1 MVVELISVGTE
12 LLLGN
17 VLNTNAVFLA
27 KECAKLG
34 LFSFHQITVGDN
46 FQRLYDAISEARD
59 RTDIIIITGGLG
71 PTSDDIT
78 KEVVAKVVNKEL
90 IEDNHSMELLMT
102 YFTTKTGQAITQ
114 NNFKQT
120 LKIEDSIVLDNSN
133 GTAPGYIYE
142 DDKCIII
149 LLPGPPSEVVPM
161 FNNSVLPYLKR
172 FQKNII
178 YSNMVKM
185 CGIGESIV
193 ETMIIDLIK
202 NQTNPTI
209 APYAQ
214 KGEVH
219 LRITASANSEEEA
232 RKIIKPTIKELKNRL
247 NDYIYTV
254 NEEDFMEK
262 IIVDKM
268 IENNSTLS
276 IAESCTGGLL
286 ASRITSVSGSSKMF
300 NEGFITYSN
309 EAKIKHLGVLEDT
322 IFKYG
327 AVSRETAI
335 AMAQGVKNKTNSD
348 YSISI
353 TGNAGPSSLEN
364 KEVGL
369 VFIAC
374 AFKDSFKVEEFR
386 VKGDRKRVREYAA
399 TYALNL
405 LRKELFKGV

>member
-17 VLNTNAVFLA
+17 TLNTNAVFLA

-34 LFSFHQITVGDN
+34 LSSFHQITVGDN
-46 FQRLYDAISEARD
+46 FKRMYEVISDARS

-78 KEVVAKVVNKEL
+78 KEVVANVVNKEL
-90 IEDNHSMELLMT
+90 IADDHSMDLLMT
-102 YFTTKTGQAITQ
+102 YFPAKTGQNITQ

-161 FNNSVLPYLKR
+161 FKNSVLPYLKK
-172 FQKNII
+172 FQNNII
-178 YSNMVKM
+178 YSKMVKM
-185 CGIGESIV
+185 CGIGESKV

-202 NQTNPTI
+202 NQINPTI
-209 APYAQ
+209 APYA
-214 KGEVH
+214 KEGEVH
-219 LRITASANSEEEA
+219 LRITASAYSEKEA
-232 RKIIKPTIKELKNRL
+232 KEIIKPTILELKNRL
-247 NDYIYTV
+247 NDYIFTE
-254 NEEDFMEK
+254 NEEDLLEN
-262 IIVDKM
+262 IIIKKLSA
-268 IENNSTLS
+268 NNLTLS

-286 ASRITSVSGSSKMF
+286 AGRITSVSGSSKIF

-309 EAKIKHLGVLEDT
+309 EAKIKHLGVLEDV
-322 IFKYG
+322 ISKHG
-327 AVSRETAI
+327 AISPETAI
-335 AMAQGVKNKTNSD
+335 AMAEGVKNKTNSD
-348 YSISI
+348 YSLSI
-353 TGNAGPSSLEN
+353 TGNAGPNSLEN
-364 KEVGL
+364 KDVGL

-374 AFKDSFKVEEFR
+374 AFKESFTVEEFR
-386 VKGDRKRVREYAA
+386 IKGNRNRVREYAT

-405 LRKELFKGV
+405 LRKELFKSI

>member
-202 NQTNPTI
+202 KQTNPTI

-286 ASRITSVSGSSKMF
+286 ASRITSVSGSSKIF